1 MNRDFE
7 FRQLLRAYRSG
18 VITEET
24 FEQEMA
30 NLETGAMDWQ
40 MRPMAQLDFGP
51 SARPT
56 PTNAKR
62 LSLSS
67 IGPA

>member
-30 NLETGAMDWQ
+30 KLETGGAEMTRNGGGQ
-40 MRPMAQLDFGP
+40 RG
-51 SARPT
+51 
-56 PTNAKR
+56 
-62 LSLSS
+62 
-67 IGPA
+67 